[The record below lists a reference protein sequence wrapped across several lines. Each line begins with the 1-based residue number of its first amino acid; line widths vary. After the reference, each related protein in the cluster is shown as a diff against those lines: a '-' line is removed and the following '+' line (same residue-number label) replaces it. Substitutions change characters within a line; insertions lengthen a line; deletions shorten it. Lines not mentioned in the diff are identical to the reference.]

1 MNTPNT
7 NDPNQVPTS
16 GVYEAPVVP
25 VTYGE
30 GIAERFVRKELQ
42 DARKSLRMA
51 QIGGSILAL
60 ATAAYFGFLT
70 SSLNKTLEPHAAA
83 QVATGLIV
91 DQVESQGPQIASEIK
106 TRVPALIEQLPDYAL
121 KQLPQY
127 RTALEN
133 QVESDMQTSFASSSK
148 ELGDSFDELLDG
160 NKNEIKRMLADGK
173 DPEASAQLGKAME
186 SEMIDFVKTAKV
198 NGEPMSTKLDEALVS
213 LNNVDKHM
221 ARLAANQN
229 LTPQEKKARRA
240 IGILTRNIDTS
251 SKKTGMTGMTL

>member
-1 MNTPNT
+1 MSTPNM
-7 NDPNQVPTS
+7 NDPNEVPTN

-30 GIAERFVRKELQ
+30 GIAERFVRKELA

-51 QIGGSILAL
+51 QIGGSILAV

-70 SSLNKTLEPHAAA
+70 SSLNRTLEPKAAA

-106 TRVPALIEQLPDYAL
+106 TRVPGLIEQLPDYAL

-148 ELGDSFDELLDG
+148 QLGETFDELLDG
-160 NKNEIKRMLADGK
+160 NKEDIQKMLKDGK
-173 DPEASAQLGKAME
+173 DPEASAEIGKAME

-198 NGEPMSTKLDEALVS
+198 GDEPMSAKLDEALVS
-213 LNNVDKHM
+213 LNHVDKRM

-240 IGILTRNIDTS
+240 IGILSRNIDMTG
-251 SKKTGMTGMTL
+251 KKMGMTL